1 MALDLL
7 IRNGRLLD
15 PGSGLDQVGD
25 LAISGGRVVEIGSSL
40 PQAGAREVIDA
51 TGCLV
56 TPGLIDSHSHLFRGS
71 DFFGIDA
78 DSVAWQ
84 SGVTTWLDAGSAGAF
99 RMPAFREQVI
109 ERSAVTVRALINI
122 SYLGVA
128 GMNYD
133 EYCNPAACN
142 VDLLER
148 VVAVHRDVIV
158 GIKTRMGRDG
168 VGYLGTYPLVK
179 AVEASERTGL
189 PIMCH
194 ISGSP
199 PSIDAILGLLRA
211 GDTITHAF
219 TGAGERLIDSRRR
232 IKPSVR
238 RARDAGIRFDIGHGA
253 GSFSFISAE
262 ALAAQGFWPDSI
274 STDLHQLSLPGPRL
288 VEDGEQIARV
298 RGDGAPQLT
307 LLMVMTKLLF
317 LGMPLAE
324 VIQATTATPAA
335 IFGLEDRGTL
345 RRGGRADVAV
355 LELRPGPLD
364 LFDVFGEIRHY
375 DQQLVCRR
383 TILNGVPMAARPVP
397 PPPPWI
403 RMIDQEA
410 PAAGAGRAQ
419 SS

>member
-1 MALDLL
+1 MAVDLL
-7 IRNGRLLD
+7 IKNGRLIDPDSGRDGILD
-15 PGSGLDQVGD
+15 V
-25 LAISGGRVVEIGSSL
+25 AVSGGTIAEVAAGI
-40 PQAGAREVIDA
+40 PAAGARRVIDA
-51 TGCLV
+51 SGALV
-56 TPGLIDSHSHLFRGS
+56 TPGLIDNHTHLFRGS

-109 ERSAVTVRALINI
+109 ERSDVTVRALINI

-133 EYCNPAACN
+133 EYCNPATCN

-148 VVAVHRDVIV
+148 VAAVHGDVIV

-168 VGYLGTYPLVK
+168 VGYQGTMPLVK

-199 PSIDAILGLLRA
+199 PSIDNVLGKLRA
-211 GDTITHAF
+211 GDTVTHAF
-219 TGAGERLIDSRRR
+219 TGAGERLIDRRGR
-232 IKPSVR
+232 IKAAAR
-238 RARDAGIRFDIGHGA
+238 RAREAGVRFDIGHGA
-253 GSFSFISAE
+253 GSFSFLSAE
-262 ALAAQGFWPDSI
+262 ALTSQGFWPDSI

-288 VEDGEQIARV
+288 VEDGELISRV

-307 LLMVMTKLLF
+307 LLTVMTKLLF
-317 LGMPLAE
+317 LGMPLVE
-324 VIQATTATPAA
+324 VIRATTATPAA
-335 IFGLEDRGTL
+335 MFGLADRGTL
-345 RRGGRADVAV
+345 RRGARADVAI
-355 LELRPGPLD
+355 LELKAGPIE
-364 LFDVFGEIRHY
+364 LFDVSGETRRY
-375 DQQLVCRR
+375 DQQLACRA
-383 TILNGVPMAARPVP
+383 TILAGEEMAPRPIP
-397 PPPPWI
+397 APPPWI

-410 PAAGAGRAQ
+410 ARA
-419 SS
+419 

>member
-1 MALDLL
+1 MAVDLL
-7 IRNGRLLD
+7 IKNGRLID
-15 PGSGLDQVGD
+15 PDSGRDGILD
-25 LAISGGRVVEIGSSL
+25 LAISGSTIAEVAAGI
-40 PQAGAREVIDA
+40 PAAGARRVIDA
-51 TGCLV
+51 SGALV
-56 TPGLIDSHSHLFRGS
+56 TPGLIDNHTHLFRGS

-109 ERSAVTVRALINI
+109 ERSDVTVRALINI

-133 EYCNPAACN
+133 EYCNPATCN

-148 VVAVHRDVIV
+148 VAAVHGDVIV

-168 VGYLGTYPLVK
+168 VGYQGTMPLVK

-199 PSIDAILGLLRA
+199 PSIDNVLGKLRA
-211 GDTITHAF
+211 GDIVTHAF
-219 TGAGERLIDSRRR
+219 TGAGERLIDRRGR
-232 IKPSVR
+232 IKAAAR
-238 RARDAGIRFDIGHGA
+238 RAREAGVRFDIGHGA
-253 GSFSFISAE
+253 GSFSFLSAE
-262 ALAAQGFWPDSI
+262 ALTSQGFWPDSI

-288 VEDGEQIARV
+288 VEDGELISRV

-307 LLMVMTKLLF
+307 LLTVMTKLLF
-317 LGMPLAE
+317 LGMPLVE
-324 VIQATTATPAA
+324 VIRATTATPAA
-335 IFGLEDRGTL
+335 MFGLADRGTL
-345 RRGGRADVAV
+345 RRGARADVAI
-355 LELRPGPLD
+355 LELKAGPIE
-364 LFDVFGEIRHY
+364 LFDVSGETRRY
-375 DQQLVCRR
+375 DQQLACRA
-383 TILNGVPMAARPVP
+383 TILAGEEMAPRPIP
-397 PPPPWI
+397 APPPWI

-410 PAAGAGRAQ
+410 ARA
-419 SS
+419 

>member
-1 MALDLL
+1 MAVDLL
-7 IRNGRLLD
+7 IKNGRLIDPDSGRDEILD
-15 PGSGLDQVGD
+15 V
-25 LAISGGRVVEIGSSL
+25 AISGGTIAEVAAGI
-40 PQAGAREVIDA
+40 PTAGARRVIDA
-51 TGCLV
+51 SGALV
-56 TPGLIDSHSHLFRGS
+56 TPGLIDNHTHLFRGS

-109 ERSAVTVRALINI
+109 ERSEVTIRALINI

-168 VGYLGTYPLVK
+168 VGYQGTMPLVR

-199 PSIDAILGLLRA
+199 PSIDNVLGKLRA
-211 GDTITHAF
+211 GDVVTHAF
-219 TGAGERLIDSRRR
+219 TGAGERLIDRRGR
-232 IKPSVR
+232 IKASAR
-238 RARDAGIRFDIGHGA
+238 RARDKGVRFDIGHGA

-262 ALAAQGFWPDSI
+262 ALTSQGFWPDSI

-288 VEDGEQIARV
+288 VEDGEQISRV

-307 LLMVMTKLLF
+307 LLTVMTKLLF
-317 LGMPLAE
+317 LGMPLVE
-324 VIQATTATPAA
+324 VIRATTATPAA
-335 IFGLEDRGTL
+335 MFSLVDRGTL
-345 RRGGRADVAV
+345 RRGARADVAI
-355 LELRPGPLD
+355 LELKPGPIE
-364 LFDVFGEIRHY
+364 LFDVFGETRRY
-375 DQQLVCRR
+375 DQQLACRA
-383 TILNGVPMAARPVP
+383 TILAGVEMAPRPIP
-397 PPPPWI
+397 APPPWI
-403 RMIDQEA
+403 RMIDQE
-410 PAAGAGRAQ
+410 PAHA
-419 SS
+419 

>member
-1 MALDLL
+1 MAVDLL
-7 IRNGRLLD
+7 IQNGRLID
-15 PGSGLDQVGD
+15 PDSGRDGILD
-25 LAISGGRVVEIGSSL
+25 LAISGSTIAEVAAGI
-40 PQAGAREVIDA
+40 PAAGARRVIDA
-51 TGCLV
+51 SGALV
-56 TPGLIDSHSHLFRGS
+56 TPGLIDNHTHLFRGS

-109 ERSAVTVRALINI
+109 ERSDVTVRALINI

-133 EYCNPAACN
+133 EYCNPATCN

-148 VVAVHRDVIV
+148 VAAVHGDVIV

-168 VGYLGTYPLVK
+168 VGYQGTMPLVK

-199 PSIDAILGLLRA
+199 PSIDNVLGKLRA
-211 GDTITHAF
+211 GDIVTHAF
-219 TGAGERLIDSRRR
+219 TGAGERLIDRRGR
-232 IKPSVR
+232 IKAAAR
-238 RARDAGIRFDIGHGA
+238 RAREAGVRFDIGHGA
-253 GSFSFISAE
+253 GSFSFLSAE
-262 ALAAQGFWPDSI
+262 ALTSQGFWPDSI

-288 VEDGEQIARV
+288 VEDGELISRV

-307 LLMVMTKLLF
+307 LLTVMTKLLF
-317 LGMPLAE
+317 LGMPLVE
-324 VIQATTATPAA
+324 VIRATTATPAA
-335 IFGLEDRGTL
+335 MFGLADRGTL
-345 RRGGRADVAV
+345 RRGARADVAI
-355 LELRPGPLD
+355 LELKAGPIE
-364 LFDVFGEIRHY
+364 LFDVSGETRRY
-375 DQQLVCRR
+375 DQQLACRA
-383 TILNGVPMAARPVP
+383 TILAGEEMAPRPIP
-397 PPPPWI
+397 APPPWI

-410 PAAGAGRAQ
+410 ARA
-419 SS
+419 

>member
-1 MALDLL
+1 MAVDLL
-7 IRNGRLLD
+7 IKNGRLID
-15 PGSGLDQVGD
+15 PDSGRDGILD
-25 LAISGGRVVEIGSSL
+25 LAISGSTIAEVAAGI
-40 PQAGAREVIDA
+40 PAAGARRVIDA
-51 TGCLV
+51 SGALV
-56 TPGLIDSHSHLFRGS
+56 TPGLIDNHTHLFRGS

-109 ERSAVTVRALINI
+109 ERSDVTVRALINI

-133 EYCNPAACN
+133 EYCNPATCN

-148 VVAVHRDVIV
+148 VAAVHGDVIV

-168 VGYLGTYPLVK
+168 VGYQGTMPLVK

-199 PSIDAILGLLRA
+199 PSIDNVLGKLRA
-211 GDTITHAF
+211 GDIVTHAF
-219 TGAGERLIDSRRR
+219 TGAGERLIDRRGR
-232 IKPSVR
+232 IKASAR
-238 RARDAGIRFDIGHGA
+238 RAREAGVRFDIGHGA
-253 GSFSFISAE
+253 GSFSFLSAE
-262 ALAAQGFWPDSI
+262 ALTSQGFWPDSI

-288 VEDGEQIARV
+288 VEDGELISRV

-307 LLMVMTKLLF
+307 LLTVMTKLLF
-317 LGMPLAE
+317 LGMPLVE
-324 VIQATTATPAA
+324 VIRATTATPAGM
-335 IFGLEDRGTL
+335 FGLADRGTL
-345 RRGGRADVAV
+345 RRGARADVAI
-355 LELRPGPLD
+355 LELKAGPIE
-364 LFDVFGEIRHY
+364 LFDVSGETRRY
-375 DQQLVCRR
+375 DQQLACRA
-383 TILNGVPMAARPVP
+383 TILAGEEMAPRPIP
-397 PPPPWI
+397 APPPWI

-410 PAAGAGRAQ
+410 ARA
-419 SS
+419 

>member
-1 MALDLL
+1 MAVDLL
-7 IRNGRLLD
+7 IKNGRLID
-15 PGSGLDQVGD
+15 PDSGRDGILD
-25 LAISGGRVVEIGSSL
+25 LAISGSTIAEVAAGI
-40 PQAGAREVIDA
+40 PAAGARRVIDA
-51 TGCLV
+51 SGALV
-56 TPGLIDSHSHLFRGS
+56 TPGLIDNHTHLFRGS

-109 ERSAVTVRALINI
+109 ERSDVTVRALINI

-133 EYCNPAACN
+133 EYCNPATCN

-148 VVAVHRDVIV
+148 VAAVHGDVIV

-168 VGYLGTYPLVK
+168 VGYQGTMPLVK

-199 PSIDAILGLLRA
+199 PSIDNVLGKLRA
-211 GDTITHAF
+211 GDIVTHAF
-219 TGAGERLIDSRRR
+219 TGAGERLIDRRGR
-232 IKPSVR
+232 IKASAR
-238 RARDAGIRFDIGHGA
+238 RAREAGVRFDIGHGA
-253 GSFSFISAE
+253 GSFSFLSAE
-262 ALAAQGFWPDSI
+262 ALTSQGFWPDSI

-288 VEDGEQIARV
+288 VEDGELISRV

-307 LLMVMTKLLF
+307 LLTVMTKLLF
-317 LGMPLAE
+317 LGMPLVE
-324 VIQATTATPAA
+324 VIRATTATPAA
-335 IFGLEDRGTL
+335 MFGLADRGTL
-345 RRGGRADVAV
+345 RRGARADVAI
-355 LELRPGPLD
+355 LELKAGPIE
-364 LFDVFGEIRHY
+364 LFDVSGETRRY
-375 DQQLVCRR
+375 DQQLACRA
-383 TILNGVPMAARPVP
+383 TILAGEEMAPRPIP
-397 PPPPWI
+397 APPPWI

-410 PAAGAGRAQ
+410 ARA
-419 SS
+419 

>member
-1 MALDLL
+1 MAVDLL
-7 IRNGRLLD
+7 IKNGRLID
-15 PGSGLDQVGD
+15 PDSGRDGILD
-25 LAISGGRVVEIGSSL
+25 LAISGSTIAEVAAGI
-40 PQAGAREVIDA
+40 PAAGARRVIDA
-51 TGCLV
+51 SGALV
-56 TPGLIDSHSHLFRGS
+56 TPGLIDNHTHLFRGS

-109 ERSAVTVRALINI
+109 ERSDVTVRALINI

-133 EYCNPAACN
+133 EYCNPATCN

-148 VVAVHRDVIV
+148 VAAVHGDVIV

-168 VGYLGTYPLVK
+168 VGYQGTMPLVK

-199 PSIDAILGLLRA
+199 PSIDNVLGKLRA
-211 GDTITHAF
+211 GDTVTHAF
-219 TGAGERLIDSRRR
+219 TGAGERLIDRRGR
-232 IKPSVR
+232 IKAAAR
-238 RARDAGIRFDIGHGA
+238 RAREAGVRFDIGHGA
-253 GSFSFISAE
+253 GSFSFLSAE
-262 ALAAQGFWPDSI
+262 ALTSQGFWPDSI

-288 VEDGEQIARV
+288 VEDGELISRV

-307 LLMVMTKLLF
+307 LLTVMTKLLF
-317 LGMPLAE
+317 LGMPLVE
-324 VIQATTATPAA
+324 VIRATTATPAA
-335 IFGLEDRGTL
+335 MFGLADRGTL
-345 RRGGRADVAV
+345 RRGARADVAI
-355 LELRPGPLD
+355 LELKAGPIE
-364 LFDVFGEIRHY
+364 LFDVFGETRRY
-375 DQQLVCRR
+375 DQQLACRA
-383 TILNGVPMAARPVP
+383 TILAGEEMAPRPIP
-397 PPPPWI
+397 APPPWI

-410 PAAGAGRAQ
+410 ARA
-419 SS
+419 

>member
-1 MALDLL
+1 MAVDLL
-7 IRNGRLLD
+7 IKNGRLID
-15 PGSGLDQVGD
+15 PDSGRDEILD
-25 LAISGGRVVEIGSSL
+25 LAISGGTIAEVAAGI
-40 PQAGAREVIDA
+40 PATGARRVIDA
-51 TGCLV
+51 SGALV
-56 TPGLIDSHSHLFRGS
+56 TPGLIDSHTHLFRGS

-109 ERSAVTVRALINI
+109 ERSDVTVRALINI

-168 VGYLGTYPLVK
+168 VGHQGTMPLVR

-199 PSIDAILGLLRA
+199 PSIDNVLGRLRA
-211 GDTITHAF
+211 GDTVTHAF
-219 TGAGERLIDSRRR
+219 TGAGERLIDGRRR
-232 IKPSVR
+232 IKASAR
-238 RARDAGIRFDIGHGA
+238 RAREAGVRFDIGHGA

-262 ALAAQGFWPDSI
+262 ALTSQGFWPDSI

-288 VEDGEQIARV
+288 VEDGEQISRV

-307 LLMVMTKLLF
+307 LLTVMTKLLY
-317 LGMPLAE
+317 LGMPLVE
-324 VIQATTATPAA
+324 VIRATTATPAA
-335 IFGLEDRGTL
+335 MFGLADRG
-345 RRGGRADVAV
+345 A
-355 LELRPGPLD
+355 LRPGARADLAILELKKGPID
-364 LFDVFGEIRHY
+364 LFDVFGETRHY
-375 DQQLVCRR
+375 DQQLTCRA
-383 TILNGVPMAARPVP
+383 TILAGVEMAPRAIPA
-397 PPPPWI
+397 PPPWI
-403 RMIDQEA
+403 RMIDQE
-410 PAAGAGRAQ
+410 PAQA
-419 SS
+419 